1 MEMIMK
7 AYVDHRP
14 KRQQQMVSSLSPTSL
29 LQSLPIPNK
38 K

>member
-7 AYVDHRP
+7 AYVDRRP
-14 KRQQQMVSSLSPTSL
+14 KCQQKTVSSLSPTSL